1 MLSHLVVSDSLQLYA
16 LPAARQVP
24 LSIGFSRQ
32 EYWSRLPCPLPRDLP
47 DPGVK
52 LTSPTSSALASEFFT
67 TDATWKALY
76 IKYSETKGNKK
87 QLYGYGYISLDA
99 CGDLS
104 YK

>member
-1 MLSHLVVSDSLQLYA
+1 M
-16 LPAARQVP
+16 
-24 LSIGFSRQ
+24 GFSRQ
-32 EYWSRLPCPLPRDLP
+32 EYWSGEPFPSPGDLP
-47 DPGVK
+47 NPRTER
-52 LTSPTSSALASEFFT
+52 TSRTSSALASEFFT